1 MRNNMVI
8 IVLAVLL
15 LVAGFGD
22 VTMEGEGAYNIA
34 YFEDLGDLGAWP
46 CLYDDEIIFIR
57 GLKQDNKSTI
67 GIWIKNDTSD
77 MQLLYAND
85 SIGYTFSGPKF
96 SPNGAKI
103 VFLCKGVSVLEKNEN
118 DWNENVSANWLN
130 VTGGY
135 PSFSSD
141 GTKIVLGRNEPME
154 GGKGDIWIMDID
166 GSNKTQLSFN
176 KKGSFHPAFSPDGK
190 RIVYLVYSKNGE
202 HEMWIM
208 NSDGTERKRILSD
221 SWYPDHPTF
230 MPDGKILF
238 ASARVSPHSNKV
250 GAPSIWMMEQDGSN
264 RTLLAPSVIT
274 SLGSERPT
282 INRNGTRIAFEHGL
296 GGSFSIYVVEDPD
309 GDGEWED
316 SDGNHVADI
325 CDGYPD
331 DPDRGYI
338 TGDDDDG
345 GFLPGFRGEVM
356 VVAVTVA
363 VISLKK
369 KKQ

>member
-8 IVLAVLL
+8 IVLAVLF

-34 YFEDLGDLGAWP
+34 YFEDLGNLGFWP
-46 CLYDDEIIFIR
+46 ALGEGEEIIFIR
-57 GLKQDNKSTI
+57 GVKENVNGSV

-85 SIGYTFSGPKF
+85 STEYYFSGPKF
-96 SPNGAKI
+96 STDGNMIVHVLDYITLFKKNG
-103 VFLCKGVSVLEKNEN
+103 ST
-118 DWNENVSANWLN
+118 WNEDVIMIDLH
-130 VTGGY
+130 VGGLY
-135 PSFSSD
+135 PSLSPSGDRIVYSCGD
-141 GTKIVLGRNEPME
+141 G
-154 GGKGDIWIMDID
+154 GGKGDVWVTDID
-166 GSNKTQLSFN
+166 GTNKTQLSFDQ
-176 KKGSFHPAFSPDGK
+176 KGGMNPSCSPDGT
-190 RIVYLVYSKNGE
+190 RIVYLRWSNDGE

-208 NSDGTERKRILSD
+208 NSDGTDRKKILGD

-296 GGSFSIYVVEDPD
+296 GGSFSILMVEDPD

-316 SDGNHVADI
+316 RDGDHVADI

-345 GFLPGFRGEVM
+345 GFLSGFEGEVM
-356 VVAVTVA
+356 VVAATVA

-369 KKQ
+369 KRQ